1 MSDNISTYQNRKA
14 STPQDF
20 PAQHQNS
27 QPGSQKRM
35 IPHPIT
41 NNNAY
46 KSAGKLKD
54 RVAIIT
60 GGDSGIGQAV
70 AIAFAKEGANI
81 LIAYLNQD
89 QDAQD
94 TAKAVANFSR
104 RCVAMQCD
112 LSQQESADQVITKTM
127 QEFGNI
133 DILVNNIAVQ
143 YPQNEVTNISS
154 QQLNNTFSTNI
165 YSYFYMTEAIMP
177 YLRSGSCIINTT
189 SVTAYQGSPTLID
202 YSSTKGA
209 IVSFTRSLAL
219 SLAPKG
225 IRVNA
230 VAPGPVWTPLIPS
243 SFDEQKVAGFGK
255 DVPLGRAAQPF
266 EIAPTYVYLACDD
279 SAYVTGQVLHVNG
292 GTITE
297 S

>member
-1 MSDNISTYQNRKA
+1 MSDNFSTYQNRKA
-14 STPQDF
+14 STPQTF
-20 PAQHQNS
+20 PPQHQKR
-27 QPGSQKRM
+27 QPGSQKQM
-35 IPHPIT
+35 SPHPVT

-46 KSAGKLKD
+46 KGSEKLKD

-70 AIAFAKEGANI
+70 AIAFAKEGADI
-81 LIAYLNQD
+81 VVAYLNQN

-94 TAKAVANFSR
+94 TLKSVISFGR
-104 RCVAMQCD
+104 RCIIIQCD
-112 LSQQESADQVITKTM
+112 LTKQEDANQVIQKTID
-127 QEFGNI
+127 EFGSI
-133 DILVNNIAVQ
+133 DVVVNNIAVQ
-143 YPQNEVTNISS
+143 HPQNEITSISAE
-154 QQLNNTFSTNI
+154 QLNTTFSTNI
-165 YSYFYMTEAIMP
+165 YSYFYMAEAAMP
-177 YLRSGSCIINTT
+177 YLKTGSCIINTT

-243 SFDEQKVAGFGK
+243 SFDEQKVASFGK